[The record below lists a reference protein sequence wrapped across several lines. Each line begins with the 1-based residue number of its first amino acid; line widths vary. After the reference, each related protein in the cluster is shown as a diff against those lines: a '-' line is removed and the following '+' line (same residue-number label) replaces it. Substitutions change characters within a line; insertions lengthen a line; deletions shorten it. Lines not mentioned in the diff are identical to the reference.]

1 MIDNSAL
8 SCRDLAVN
16 LGGTPILCGF
26 HLTARRGRVHALVG
40 RNGAG
45 KSTAYRAMLGL
56 ITPDSGS
63 VTVLGKPRTRA
74 SLRHIGASINGPALY
89 PHLSAVDNLMIHCHL
104 LGLPRSEAHR
114 ALGTVDLPDTRK
126 HTSAFSTGMKAR
138 LALAIATLG
147 SPEVLLLDE
156 PHNGLDPQGTVE
168 LREFLR
174 QWAARGGAVL
184 MSSHQLD
191 EVAHMADDLTVLS
204 QGRTAYS
211 GTLADFAPPG
221 QLESRF
227 LSLTLA
233 GKGNN

>member
-1 MIDNSAL
+1 MTDNSAL
-8 SCRDLAVN
+8 SCRGLSVSLGGSPVLHGFDLA
-16 LGGTPILCGF
+16 
-26 HLTARRGRVHALVG
+26 ARRGRVHALVG

-45 KSTAYRAMLGL
+45 KSTAYRTMLGL

-63 VTVLGKPRTRA
+63 VTVLGKPLTRA
-74 SLRHIGASINGPALY
+74 SLLHIGASINGPALY
-89 PHLSAVDNLMIHCHL
+89 PHLSAMENLMIHCHL
-104 LGLPRSEAHR
+104 LGLPRSEARH
-114 ALGTVDLPDTRK
+114 ALRTVGLPDARK
-126 HTSAFSTGMKAR
+126 RASAFSTGMKAR

-147 SPEVLLLDE
+147 SPEILLLDE

-184 MSSHQLD
+184 LSSHQLD

-204 QGRTAYS
+204 QGRAAYS
-211 GTLADFAPPG
+211 GPLADFAPAG
-221 QLESRF
+221 QLEERF

-233 GKGNN
+233 GKENG